1 MSFYVLY
8 STCNHWKNISLY
20 KYIMHSLAHV
30 PTLLEYPGV
39 LQILNKSPGLLC
51 GPPHPPTT
59 ICRHCVRSNSPTE
72 GRVPA
77 GLYQT
82 GDGCELHVVGCSSG
96 IINWR
101 YLTLPYHVPVHVVC
115 QNKFQVKMNFR
126 CFLTLFIHG
135 PWLVG
140 FGDRGIENQT
150 KLKSFP
156 PAIYTWQI
164 PWNPATWPPRYYDH
178 FF

>member
-1 MSFYVLY
+1 
-8 STCNHWKNISLY
+8 
-20 KYIMHSLAHV
+20 MHSMAHV

-51 GPPHPPTT
+51 GSPYPPTT

-96 IINWR
+96 IINGR
-101 YLTLPYHVPVHVVC
+101 YL
-115 QNKFQVKMNFR
+115 
-126 CFLTLFIHG
+126 
-135 PWLVG
+135 
-140 FGDRGIENQT
+140 
-150 KLKSFP
+150 
-156 PAIYTWQI
+156 
-164 PWNPATWPPRYYDH
+164 
-178 FF
+178 